1 MDFLA
6 GLNPQ
11 QQQAVAAINGP
22 LLILAGAGSG
32 KTRVITH
39 RMGHII
45 QSLGVHPQAVM
56 AVTFTNKAAGEMRD
70 RTAKILGETNVM
82 RLPRVSTFHGF
93 CVRLLRRDGA
103 RLADIRPNFTTQ
115 YLIYDADDQSAL
127 IKGIYKN
134 LGLDEKFMQYRA
146 ALSAISRAKSAHETP
161 ADFYKQ
167 TQDPKMARLAVVF
180 EQYEAKLRQANAL
193 DFDDLLL
200 ETVRVLTYDTELR
213 RKYNEW
219 IEYLMID
226 EYQDT
231 NRSQYDLMRLL
242 SQMRHNV
249 CVVGDE
255 DQSIYSW
262 RGADIKNILDF
273 EQDYPGA
280 QIIRLEQNYRST
292 KNILDAA
299 GAVVANNIQRKG
311 KTLWTDSGNGEKVT
325 VYEALDGENEALYIA
340 SEINKHLDRNPDSRA
355 AVLYRT
361 NSQSRQIEEALRRY
375 NRPYIVVGGFSFYQ
389 RAEVKDLLAYL
400 RLLMN
405 LDDSI
410 GLLRCV
416 NTPARGIGK
425 TTLDQIEQHAG
436 QFKITMWEAIG
447 DMLQKHSL
455 GARAESALKA
465 FRELIQVCQQ
475 AVATNDIGVVLRTV
489 YVESGYK
496 RMLETDQSPEAEGRI
511 ENIAELLNAAAEA
524 TERGDSI
531 TDFLDHTALVA
542 DSDNLDE
549 TARISLLTIHNAKGL
564 EFPIVFLAGMED
576 GLFPHSRSLN
586 DDASME
592 EERRLCYVGMTR
604 AEQKLT
610 LSWARFRRKFGG
622 GPSEPTM
629 PSRFLT
635 EVPKPLVH
643 RAGANST
650 ASSTDDEEDVDLF
663 LEREEVRHSV
673 KKNLFTGKT
682 YNSVDNIARYFEERG
697 VKVPPNIAAKVAS
710 AQPTPQPTP
719 KDDTPPWLRELEK
732 EANSPPPAPPKS
744 AASPSSTPPWLK
756 ALEAENKAP
765 LPTRPVPPTSGGR
778 PMLAPSKVPYTPAP
792 PKQTLRK
799 AGNYVGA
806 VVNHAKY
813 GRGNVLR
820 QEGDGDDAKLTV
832 SFAGHGLKKLVAKFA
847 GLKISE

>member
-1 MDFLA
+1 
-6 GLNPQ
+6 
-11 QQQAVAAINGP
+11 
-22 LLILAGAGSG
+22 
-32 KTRVITH
+32 
-39 RMGHII
+39 
-45 QSLGVHPQAVM
+45 M

-115 YLIYDADDQSAL
+115 YLIYDADDQAAL
-127 IKGIYKN
+127 IKGIFKN

-167 TQDPKMARLAVVF
+167 TQDPKMSRLAVVF

-340 SEINKHLDRNPDSRA
+340 SEINKHLDRHPDSRA

-586 DDASME
+586 DDAGME

-635 EVPKPLVH
+635 EVPKQLVL
-643 RAGANST
+643 RAGANSV

-697 VKVPPNIAAKVAS
+697 VKVPANIAAKA
-710 AQPTPQPTP
+710 ATPPPTS
-719 KDDTPPWLRELEK
+719 KDDSPPWLRELEK
-732 EANSPPPAPPKS
+732 ETNSPPPKP
-744 AASPSSTPPWLK
+744 AASSPSTAPPWLK

-765 LPTRPVPPTSGGR
+765 LPTRPAPPTSGGR
-778 PMLAPSKVPYTPAP
+778 PMLAPSKVPFTPAP